1 MSDELAEAR
10 TKALTLLARRE
21 HSRADLA
28 AKLKG
33 RAVAPERIEAVLD
46 GLVAEGL
53 LSDGRFAAEYAR
65 SRAARGY
72 GPLRI
77 RGELRERGVADAH
90 VAQALDE
97 RDPAWLEVARAQ
109 REKRFGAP
117 PPSAYAE
124 RARQARFLRYRGF
137 TPDQVAATVGW
148 SNDETPE

>member
-21 HSRADLA
+21 HSRAELG

-33 RAVAPERIEAVLD
+33 RAVASEHIEAVLD

-65 SRAARGY
+65 SRAARGS